1 MYLYVKHQQ
10 KNNEHGCTS
19 NYKSQDIIYET
30 KHQTNYVE
38 RVTKIKCVYL
48 YIFNTLTRSK

>member
-19 NYKSQDIIYET
+19 NYKSLDIIYET

-38 RVTKIKCVYL
+38 RVKKSVFI
-48 YIFNTLTRSK
+48 YIFSIL